1 MSAWQSAAIALAIG
15 LLIGS
20 ERERSGAAQERVG
33 GVNSGVRTFALAALA
48 GALAAL
54 VHPLVLAGLIAG
66 AAVIAA
72 ARHLR
77 PEVTSGTTTE
87 IALVLTVVL
96 GGLTVSNPALAAAA
110 GVATAVLLLA
120 KDRLHH
126 FVRDKITELEMGDAL
141 KFFVAAF
148 IVLPLVPHAN
158 LGPYGVIDPRRI
170 WTFVVA
176 VTALGWLGY
185 VAVRLLGPG
194 RGLPVAGLAG
204 GFVSG
209 AATTGAM
216 ARVARDPKMF
226 RPAMAAALL
235 ASVATL
241 VQLVLVT
248 WVADSRVA
256 GLLVPAVALGSA
268 VLVAEAGWLVLRR
281 APSDSTDSDS
291 TDSDSTSSDSAD
303 SDSASSDSTST
314 DSTSTDSADGAAA
327 PAASAPEN
335 GAASPAVRQPA
346 PSTTDDLPSSWEVGN
361 VTAIHFGPDPSAP
374 GTLAPAAATR
384 RSTAQDDSPV
394 DTDADDEPT
403 PARPDSWAI
412 VGRRPFALIPALI
425 LAGIL
430 TVFVVLAAA
439 AEHALGSGGA
449 VLAVAAAGLADAH
462 AGALTAA
469 GLASQGT
476 LAPPTA
482 VLAAMAAV
490 GVNTVVKLVL
500 AHVAG
505 GRRASTTLAAL
516 FAAPIVAVALGLAI
530 TLGLTS

>member
-54 VHPLVLAGLIAG
+54 VHPLALAGLIAG
-66 AAVIAA
+66 GAVIVAA
-72 ARHLR
+72 GHLR
-77 PEVTSGTTTE
+77 PEVASGTTTE
-87 IALVLTVVL
+87 VALVLTVVL

-185 VAVRLLGPG
+185 VAARLLGPG

-281 APSDSTDSDS
+281 APSDS
-291 TDSDSTSSDSAD
+291 AD
-303 SDSASSDSTST
+303 SDSTST
-314 DSTSTDSADGAAA
+314 DSTSADSASSDAASTDFGDGAAV

-335 GAASPAVRQPA
+335 GVASPAVRQPA

-374 GTLAPAAATR
+374 GTLAPAAATS
-384 RSTAQDDSPV
+384 RSTAQDDSAV
-394 DTDADDEPT
+394 DTDDDDEPSR
-403 PARPDSWAI
+403 ARPDSWAI

>member
-1 MSAWQSAAIALAIG
+1 MAAWQAAAIALAIG

-20 ERERSGAAQERVG
+20 ERERSGNG
-33 GVNSGVRTFALAALA
+33 HGVRSFALAGLA

-54 VHPLVLAGLIAG
+54 IHPLALGALLAA
-66 AAVIAA
+66 AAVVVATS
-72 ARHLR
+72 HLR
-77 PEVTSGTTTE
+77 DPADSGITTE

-96 GGLTVSNPALAAAA
+96 GGLTVTNPALAAAA
-110 GVATAVLLLA
+110 GVATTVLLLA
-120 KDRLHH
+120 KDRLHV
-126 FVRDKITELEMGDAL
+126 FVRDKITELELRDAL

-158 LGPYGVIDPRRI
+158 VGPYGVIDPRKI

-185 VAVRLLGPG
+185 VAVRLLGPR

-216 ARVARDPKMF
+216 ARTARDPKLF
-226 RPAMAAALL
+226 RAAMAAALL

-248 WVADSRVA
+248 AVADRRVA
-256 GLLVPAVALGSA
+256 GLLVPAAALGSA
-268 VLVAEAGWLVLRR
+268 ALVAEAGWLILHNGRKR
-281 APSDSTDSDS
+281 GEETHPAEP
-291 TDSDSTSSDSAD
+291 SAD
-303 SDSASSDSTST
+303 
-314 DSTSTDSADGAAA
+314 
-327 PAASAPEN
+327 E
-335 GAASPAVRQPA
+335 AVG
-346 PSTTDDLPSSWEVGN
+346 TI
-361 VTAIHFGPDPSAP
+361 TAIHFGDPPQATVPAGSPPASWEIPVESERP
-374 GTLAPAAATR
+374 GPPAAGTATAAAAGTAAAAAAT
-384 RSTAQDDSPV
+384 A
-394 DTDADDEPT
+394 AAAAAEEDET
-403 PARPDSWAI
+403 PPLA
-412 VGRRPFALIPALI
+412 GRRPFALIPALI

-430 TVFVVLAAA
+430 TVFLVLAAWL
-439 AEHALGSGGA
+439 EHLLGPGGA

-462 AGALTAA
+462 AAALTAA
-469 GLASQGT
+469 GLAAQGS
-476 LAPPTA
+476 LEPSTA

-500 AHVAG
+500 AQVAG

-516 FAAPIVAVALGLAI
+516 FAAPVVAVVLGLLL

>member
-1 MSAWQSAAIALAIG
+1 MVGGSAAWQAAAIALAIG

-20 ERERSGAAQERVG
+20 ERERSGNAAG
-33 GVNSGVRTFALAALA
+33 GLAGIRTFALAGLA

-54 VHPLVLAGLIAG
+54 IHPLALGALVAA
-66 AAVIAA
+66 AAVIVAA
-72 ARHLR
+72 NHLR
-77 PEVTSGTTTE
+77 PDLPASGVTTE

-96 GGLTVSNPALAAAA
+96 GGLTVSYPALAAGA

-120 KDRLHH
+120 KERLHE

-148 IVLPLVPHAN
+148 IVLPLVPHTSI
-158 LGPYGVIDPRRI
+158 GPYGVIDPRRI

-185 VAVRLLGPG
+185 VAVRLLGPR

-204 GFVSG
+204 GFISG

-216 ARVARDPKMF
+216 ARTSRDPKLF
-226 RPAMAAALL
+226 RAAMAAALL

-248 WVADSRVA
+248 TVADRRVA
-256 GLLVPAVALGSA
+256 GLLIPAAALGSA
-268 VLVAEAGWLVLRR
+268 VLVAEAGWLILRGGR
-281 APSDSTDSDS
+281 TPEAE
-291 TDSDSTSSDSAD
+291 
-303 SDSASSDSTST
+303 
-314 DSTSTDSADGAAA
+314 A
-327 PAASAPEN
+327 PAPVPE
-335 GAASPAVRQPA
+335 PA
-346 PSTTDDLPSSWEVGN
+346 T
-361 VTAIHFGPDPSAP
+361 VTAIHFGDPPQGTDSPPPSWEISPPASAP
-374 GTLAPAAATR
+374 PPSPA
-384 RSTAQDDSPV
+384 
-394 DTDADDEPT
+394 TDP
-403 PARPDSWAI
+403 PPL

-430 TVFVVLAAA
+430 TAFLVIAAT
-439 AEHALGSGGA
+439 AEHLLGSGGA
-449 VLAVAAAGLADAH
+449 VLAIAAAGLADAH

-469 GLASQGT
+469 GLAAQGT
-476 LAPPTA
+476 LTPQTA

-500 AHVAG
+500 AQVAG

-516 FAAPIVAVALGLAI
+516 FALPVLAVVLGLVI
-530 TLGLTS
+530 TFGITT